1 MINRTIAP
9 KTSTVTHIDFLSPEI
24 DTLENK
30 VQVYSMRKTD
40 DETVRIDFVFDAGSL
55 KTSKIV
61 AQLTGELLF
70 SGTENKSSEEI
81 DEEIDRLGGF
91 TGVEVST
98 EKSTISL
105 IGLREHVVA
114 IAEIV
119 VDAMINVNFNPKEIK
134 QLLQSKKKKMAISL
148 EKVSTQARRS
158 FLSDLFK
165 NSPYGDLT
173 QLEDYNHIEQTD
185 LMNFIK
191 INIFMVYNIFQL

>member
-1 MINRTIAP
+1 
-9 KTSTVTHIDFLSPEI
+9 
-24 DTLENK
+24 
-30 VQVYSMRKTD
+30 MRKTD

-119 VDAMINVNFNPKEIK
+119 VDAMI
-134 QLLQSKKKKMAISL
+134 
-148 EKVSTQARRS
+148 
-158 FLSDLFK
+158 
-165 NSPYGDLT
+165 
-173 QLEDYNHIEQTD
+173 
-185 LMNFIK
+185 K
-191 INIFMVYNIFQL
+191 IGRASCRERV